1 MKRGTRAIQA
11 DETSNCPESHMQVAA
26 SVELDLWSDDR
37 DLWKI
42 QRNVLS
48 L

>member
-1 MKRGTRAIQA
+1 MDLRELGTAA
-11 DETSNCPESHMQVAA
+11 PLVDDLA
-26 SVELDLWSDDR
+26 SVELDLWSDDQ